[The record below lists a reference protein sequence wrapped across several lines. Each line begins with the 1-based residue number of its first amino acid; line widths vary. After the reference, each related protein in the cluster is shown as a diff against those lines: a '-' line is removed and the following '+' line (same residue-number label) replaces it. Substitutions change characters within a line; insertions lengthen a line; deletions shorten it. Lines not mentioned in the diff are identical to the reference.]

1 MENTLPGAFEDT
13 TVRILS
19 SFVAQDGSR
28 IHATE
33 IWRVMDWDE
42 KSSSYDV
49 YEVDGASGM
58 LTLTDAELAENAQI
72 LHKGLPYS

>member
-1 MENTLPGAFEDT
+1 MEHTPPGAFENT
-13 TVRILS
+13 TVRILT

-33 IWRVMDWDE
+33 LWRIMDWHE
-42 KSSSYDV
+42 PSSSYNV

-72 LHKGLPYS
+72 LHRRLPYD